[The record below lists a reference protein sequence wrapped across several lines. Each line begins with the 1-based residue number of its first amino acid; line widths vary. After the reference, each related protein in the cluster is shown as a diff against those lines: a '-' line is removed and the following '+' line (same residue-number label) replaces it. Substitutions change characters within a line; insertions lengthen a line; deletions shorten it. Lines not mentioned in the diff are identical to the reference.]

1 MPKFNWIVSTLLVS
15 ATIVSGVQTQ
25 SMQKAVA
32 QTNPFQFKEAIFANL
47 FNQKKDNEP
56 TARPST
62 VAAGR
67 LWEGIFGD
75 FFNKPNDNNPTAG
88 KPGPATGRGGVCVL
102 TPRTIG
108 TNTEVWSDRPLFV
121 WQTGL
126 MPIQKIEVRLPG
138 SQQALWSKE
147 VPAGTRSLMYG
158 TQKPLQ
164 PGQTYNWVA
173 MDAVNKKHSFTFK
186 VMDAQKRDRIT
197 AELKKL
203 EEELKAKGAT
213 PEEIALQRAEYFA
226 DQQLWS
232 DVLQEIYSVKNP
244 SPVMNTRVKAV
255 TGEICNNLLIQNF
268 VQSP

>member
-32 QTNPFQFKEAIFANL
+32 QINSPQ
-47 FNQKKDNEP
+47 
-56 TARPST
+56 SW
-62 VAAGR
+62 AA
-67 LWEGIFGD
+67 IFGD
-75 FFNKPNDNNPTAG
+75 FFNQPNDNTPKGGTAG
-88 KPGPATGRGGVCVL
+88 QGVGRGGVCVL

-108 TNTEVWSDRPLFV
+108 TNMEVWSDRPLFV
-121 WQTGL
+121 WRSTGL
-126 MPIQKIEVRLPG
+126 MPVQEIEVRLPG
-138 SQQALWSKE
+138 SQEVLWSQE

-158 TQKPLQ
+158 ADKPLQ

-173 MDAVNKKHSFTFK
+173 LDAINKKHAFTFK
-186 VMDAQKRDRIT
+186 VMDAQKRDRIS

-203 EEELKAKGAT
+203 EEQLKAKGAT
-213 PEEIALQRAEYFA
+213 PEEIALQRAEYFS

-232 DVLQEIYSVKNP
+232 DVLQEVYSMKNP
-244 SPVMNTRVKAV
+244 SPVFNERVKAV